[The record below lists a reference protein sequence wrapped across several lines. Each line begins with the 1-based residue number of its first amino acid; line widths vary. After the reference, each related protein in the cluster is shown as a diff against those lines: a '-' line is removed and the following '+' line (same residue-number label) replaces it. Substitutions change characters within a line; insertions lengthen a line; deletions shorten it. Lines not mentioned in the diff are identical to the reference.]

1 MTLERLKSDLRAQA
15 DQSRVKVLSSFFK
28 TGKGDYGEGDVF
40 LGIYVPKT
48 RKVIEKY
55 LDISLQD
62 IASLLVEKV
71 HEFRLAALLI
81 LVQKYARANEQG
93 KEEIATFYIKN
104 AKKVNNWDLV
114 DSSAQFILGDFL
126 FDKDKSILLK
136 FAKSDDVWERRIAI
150 IATFGF
156 IKKDSFWET
165 QKIAKLLLNDEHD
178 LIQKAVGWM
187 LREMGKRNQK
197 VLEEFLNEHARDMP
211 RTMLRYAIERLD
223 AKKRKHY
230 LSTGPFS

>member
-178 LIQKAVGWM
+178 LIHKAVGWM